1 MKKRLHFLFTCVIA
15 CSCAISISAQN
26 DVSSDLLQNPGFNL
40 NVNHSATE
48 TSVNVAVDAPAPGTF
63 ETVTGWTVVPSF
75 IGNSASSTF
84 AFGSPSKVNNTLP
97 PTVDKDGNNLG
108 GVLGFSVAW
117 TGFVTY
123 YQNVYLPEGVYSI
136 EATAYN
142 NGPNAL
148 AHSRVGWVP
157 ESGAPVIS
165 TKTSYPLATWGAETV
180 NFTVTGS
187 ARGKIQIGVASTNAG
202 SGAHGR
208 IFFDNIKLICTSF
221 VNTVDAKITEATS
234 LLGSD
239 TGADAVTLNNV
250 IAQAQI
256 VANAGVS
263 ATLKDVSD
271 ALTALENAMTVYK
284 IAVASPTNQVNIT
297 SYIKNASFEHFQ
309 LDKQQTI
316 PYWTKTGAAN
326 SEYCTR
332 NDAGPASFKTGNVY
346 FQYLNSA
353 KPDFSISQTISG
365 LPNGKYRLTA
375 AAGGDAGTTGTYVY
389 AGDNQT
395 HVTSTGD
402 HSVDAV
408 VLNGT
413 LTIGFKS
420 VSRTVSWAFADNF
433 RLYYLGEV
441 LEPVISVSATSFFF
455 DSDNLSKTF
464 TLTGVNLTADVSLVS
479 SVAGVTVL
487 PATISK
493 DDAELATGKTVTVTF
508 DPAATGAG
516 SLTGTITVSTA
527 GVDDKVIAVATSKD
541 SECFTPLYNDR
552 TNLVADPYCNDRSKF
567 GGWGNVEV
575 SNTTAL
581 CGLRSLKV
589 FGGSLD
595 VSVAGGAAIASN
607 KTYRVKTNI
616 FVPAGHTAKFGL
628 FRIGNSGDVNI
639 YNSMVN
645 DAWETVDFTFKTA
658 TVGAGGV
665 FFQRATGADGVY
677 VDNYEM
683 YEVAE
688 PTIRIKYVDADNE
701 TITLKDDRVHTST
714 WGATVANYLMIG
726 KTFTAPASDKEDI
739 TFGSNEYNYE
749 ATSVDNVTVNEG
761 ENVVV
766 LKFKKNLSTSL
777 DNGVNTAISVYPTVA
792 SGKVTVDM
800 KSQNGVVRVFDATGK
815 MIHSRNISGSVENFE
830 VSGNGLYMFE
840 IRTDKS
846 TEMVKVINLK

>member
-1 MKKRLHFLFTCVIA
+1 MKKTYLFLLALIF
-15 CSCAISISAQN
+15 AISTTGVTKAQTWDAPEPEGSDISGLSTCYVYNVGAKQFL
-26 DVSSDLLQNPGFNL
+26 DRGGEWSTQAIVSSGSLMKLVSSSSLWILEYNSNTQTLFPAD
-40 NVNHSATE
+40 
-48 TSVNVAVDAPAPGTF
+48 VAD
-63 ETVTGWTVVPSF
+63 GWTFSD
-75 IGNSASSTF
+75 GT
-84 AFGSPSKVNNTLP
+84 GSNTWDIQSVDITNKVYSIQVNNTY
-97 PTVDKDGNNLG
+97 GGYNAAQYLG
-108 GVLGFSVAW
+108 AA
-117 TGFVTY
+117 
-123 YQNVYLPEGVYSI
+123 
-136 EATAYN
+136 ATAYN
-142 NGPNAL
+142 SN
-148 AHSRVGWVP
+148 
-157 ESGAPVIS
+157 
-165 TKTSYPLATWGAETV
+165 
-180 NFTVTGS
+180 
-187 ARGKIQIGVASTNAG
+187 RGLVYDVRYNRVASDYTKWKFCTAAAYEKFNAQV
-202 SGAHGR
+202 
-208 IFFDNIKLICTSF
+208 KL
-221 VNTVDAKITEATS
+221 DK
-234 LLGSD
+234 L
-239 TGADAVTLNNV
+239 
-250 IAQAQI
+250 
-256 VANAGVS
+256 
-263 ATLKDVSD
+263 
-271 ALTALENAMTVYK
+271 MK
-284 IAVASPTNQVNIT
+284 IAKLVGSSVDLT
-297 SYIKNASFEHFQ
+297 SYITTYNTGTPAEIITAIANLNTALAPVDKTSSVTNPNFDTNAAGWTAAVTPSWGSNEIEYWQKNFD
-309 LDKQQTI
+309 LNQTI
-316 PYWTKTGAAN
+316 TGLPAGIYVVKVQGFERPVDASSASRTAYLNGWDVLNTKFYATASGTKIFQPLKNYFAETASPVGTSVDGLKFPNSMADAQRAFATGLYDN
-326 SEYCTR
+326 ELSYVVV
-332 NDAGPASFKTGNVY
+332 DATGSLTLGVSNVY
-346 FQYLNSA
+346 DNN
-353 KPDFSISQTISG
+353 K
-365 LPNGKYRLTA
+365 
-375 AAGGDAGTTGTYVY
+375 AGRWV
-389 AGDNQT
+389 
-395 HVTSTGD
+395 
-402 HSVDAV
+402 
-408 VLNGT
+408 
-413 LTIGFKS
+413 IM
-420 VSRTVSWAFADNF
+420 DNF
-433 RLYYLGEV
+433 RLYYYGALAI
-441 LEPVISVSATSFFF
+441 P
-455 DSDNLSKTF
+455 
-464 TLTGVNLTADVSLVS
+464 NLTVSQS
-479 SVAGVTVL
+479 SMFITNVVT
-487 PATISK
+487 T
-493 DDAELATGKTVTVTF
+493 TNTF
-508 DPAATGAG
+508 DVTGANLTSDIAINAPAGITLSGANLVDNGGGSYSIALVNAG
-516 SLTGTITVSTA
+516 SLNTITVAWDEAASLSGLITIQSTGA
-527 GVDDKVIAVATSKD
+527 NSKEIIISTSKD
-541 SECFTPLYNDR
+541 AGCFTPLYNDR

-628 FRIGNSGDVNI
+628 FLIGNSGDVNI

-761 ENVVV
+761 ENIVV

-830 VSGNGLYMFE
+830 VSGSGLFMFE
-840 IRTDKS
+840 IRTEKS